1 MEFQTKTENL
11 TCSNHGDY
19 VGNYVFMNNQWRGGL
34 CHECANERRI
44 EIDKIEKER
53 LEKENESKRQKS
65 FNDKLSR
72 SGITNRFFDKTLNNY
87 KADTEPKLKALNA
100 INDMADKINSGE
112 KCNNLILSG
121 SVGTGKTHLC
131 CGLIRAISENHNGEI
146 ITARKLVRDFKETW
160 RSDSEYTETQI
171 IDHFSKLDLLV
182 IDEIGVQFNSDTE
195 RLFMFDILDE
205 RYQSCLPTI
214 LVSNLDVNQIKLIMG
229 DRVVDR
235 LREDG
240 GKVIAFNW
248 DSFRGLK

>member
-11 TCSNHGDY
+11 TCPNHGDY
-19 VGNYVFMNNQWRGGL
+19 VGNYLFINNEWRGGV
-34 CHECANERRI
+34 CPDCIAEMQS
-44 EIDKIEKER
+44 EIDNAEQSKQAKQ
-53 LEKENESKRQKS
+53 NETKKQEL
-65 FNDKLSR
+65 FNDKLSQ

-87 KADTEPKLKALNA
+87 KADTESKLKALNA
-100 INDMADKINSGE
+100 INDMADKINSSE

-146 ITARKLVRDFKETW
+146 ITARKLVREFKETW
-160 RSDSEYTETQI
+160 RNDSEYTETQI
-171 IDHFSKLDLLV
+171 INHFAKLDLLV

-235 LREDG
+235 LREDS

-248 DSFRGLK
+248 ESFRGLK

>member
-1 MEFQTKTENL
+1 MKTKTENL
-11 TCSNHGDY
+11 TCTEHGDY
-19 VGNYVFMNNQWRGGL
+19 VGNYVFMSNEWRGGV
-34 CHECANERRI
+34 CPSCMKSDQDRM
-44 EIDKIEKER
+44 DKIEQER
-53 LEKENESKRQKS
+53 LDKVNKLKRQEL
-65 FNDKLSR
+65 FNNKLSQ
-72 SGITNRFFDKTLNNY
+72 SGITNRFFDKTLDNY
-87 KADTEPKLKALNA
+87 KADTESKLKALSA

-160 RSDSEYTETQI
+160 RNDSEYTETQI
-171 IDHFSKLDLLV
+171 IDRFANLDLLV